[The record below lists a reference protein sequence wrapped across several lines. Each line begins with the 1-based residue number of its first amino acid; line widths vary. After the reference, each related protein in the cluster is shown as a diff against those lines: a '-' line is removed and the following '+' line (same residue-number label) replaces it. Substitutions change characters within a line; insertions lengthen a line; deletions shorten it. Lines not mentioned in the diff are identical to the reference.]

1 MAVSRSEFTTTKPSK
16 ARVLLEAAE
25 FHCPWCGEPNGI
37 ELEPGDA
44 GQILVQDCAVCCR
57 PIELTLSATDGQLI
71 RVARE
76 GD

>member
-16 ARVLLEAAE
+16 ALVLLEAAE
-25 FHCPWCGEPNGI
+25 FPCPWCGEPNGI

-44 GQILVQDCAVCCR
+44 GQTLVQDCAVCCR

-71 RVARE
+71 HVARE
-76 GD
+76 GE